1 MPTRKPATTRRPGLP
16 VQTNTGRRPP
26 FRSESE
32 LPPPKRRHTLRWII
46 LGMLTLVVLIGGWVV
61 GSFIRNE
68 VHIFGWRGVID
79 MFRPQ
84 KLNGEDEGRV
94 NILLAGN
101 SRDDPGHQGAN
112 LTDSIMVLSINT
124 RKHTGFLLSVPRD
137 LYVQIPGGD
146 YGKINEVYGHGG
158 MHSLEQV
165 VSQSLG
171 LPIHYYALVDYTA
184 IQQAVDAVGG
194 IDITIKSSDP
204 RGLYDPSP
212 DYHNNKKPLVDLPNG
227 TQHINGIQ
235 ALGLARARGDHYGSY
250 GYASG
255 DFTRTSNQRQI
266 IVSLKDKGMSLGTLA
281 NPIKLGELFNSVGA
295 NVQTDLT
302 SGNVRRLYDLTKD
315 VPDSQIA
322 SAGLTDDNVLGSR
335 TIYGAYVLVP
345 KAGLDDYTDVQA
357 FVDKLEQQ

>member
-1 MPTRKPATTRRPGLP
+1 
-16 VQTNTGRRPP
+16 
-26 FRSESE
+26 
-32 LPPPKRRHTLRWII
+32 
-46 LGMLTLVVLIGGWVV
+46 
-61 GSFIRNE
+61 
-68 VHIFGWRGVID
+68 
-79 MFRPQ
+79 
-84 KLNGEDEGRV
+84 
-94 NILLAGN
+94 
-101 SRDDPGHQGAN
+101 
-112 LTDSIMVLSINT
+112 
-124 RKHTGFLLSVPRD
+124 
-137 LYVQIPGGD
+137 
-146 YGKINEVYGHGG
+146 